1 MGVEYLNSQSLSV
14 LQHDKEPREFVK
26 NYFADHVY
34 RGRIEGTHSCWEI
47 YSKRDEKEREEGCAS
62 NQDRK
67 VSVRFFSFP
76 NLRGASTN
84 ILMTQ
89 EIHHAFKETFICKYK
104 IIGNDCP
111 GKSQGTPKA

>member
-1 MGVEYLNSQSLSV
+1 MGCV
-14 LQHDKEPREFVK
+14 
-26 NYFADHVY
+26 
-34 RGRIEGTHSCWEI
+34 HSFWEI

-62 NQDRK
+62 NQDP
-67 VSVRFFSFP
+67 VSKSKIFSFP

-104 IIGNDCP
+104 NIGNDCP
-111 GKSQGTPKA
+111 GISQGTPKA